1 MIPVRRLFAAAL
13 VLALVLSLPLRLAMS
28 RTGDVIS
35 AQAVEGTIW
44 NGRLVGASLAGQSI
58 GDLNARLSFGSLF
71 LGKVRVRLD
80 GPLLHGAVVA
90 SIGGRGGEITMLNMP
105 IARSF
110 GPVALSG
117 LEISD
122 ARIRFRGDDC
132 SEADGRV
139 GLQLKTPFGEQRL
152 SGMLRCNGAGLSAEL
167 VSQSA
172 MQRLSLR
179 FPDAGHYQAT
189 LAVRASDTQQ
199 ATGLSAAGFRETPIG
214 HVMKFSGA
222 F

>member
-1 MIPVRRLFAAAL
+1 MIPVRRIFAAIL
-13 VLALVLSLPLRLAMS
+13 VLALVLSLPLRLALS
-28 RTGDVIS
+28 RTGDVIGARS
-35 AQAVEGTIW
+35 VEGTIW
-44 NGRLVGASLAGQSI
+44 SGRLVGASLGGQSL
-58 GDLNARLSFGSLF
+58 GDLDARLSIGSLF
-71 LGKVRVRLD
+71 VGKVRVQLD
-80 GPLLHGAVVA
+80 GALLHGAVIA
-90 SIGGRGGEITMLNMP
+90 SLGGRGGDIAQLNLP

-110 GPVALSG
+110 GPVALSTV
-117 LEISD
+117 EISD
-122 ARIRFRGDDC
+122 AHIRFRGNDC
-132 SEADGRV
+132 SEANGLV
-139 GLQLKTPFGEQRL
+139 GLQLKTAFGEQRL

-179 FPDAGHYQAT
+179 FPDASHYQAT

-199 ATGLSAAGFRETPIG
+199 ATGLTAAGFRETPVG